1 MAKSSSILMVLLV
14 PVIAF
19 LAQHYLFGGVDA
31 PLSDHGS
38 GSMFD
43 LIANRYDMINRVLAV
58 GMDMGWRL
66 EMVKRIQSSVDTIES
81 PLLLDVATGTADVAL
96 LLAKEIPSATVLG
109 LDPSNNMLE
118 IGRGKIQQRGQGAQV
133 RLELADAMDFS
144 SMKSYTY
151 DAATMAFGI
160 RNVPDREKALC
171 QIHRV
176 LKPYSRFC
184 ILEFSEPDESA
195 GVMGAGARI
204 FIRYVVPFLGG
215 ILSGAPREYWHLQNS
230 IKDFPSPKEFGK
242 LLEQVKCDES
252 STEGAFRLDELV
264 QLNFGSVQLYVTT
277 SLPSRVKPT
286 AETTPEEIPTQE
298 SSPEETAPEEATPEE
313 TAPEETTPE
322 ETAPEEVTPMETMPG
337 EETTP
342 TEETMPEET
351 TPEEQ

>member
-43 LIANRYDMINRVLAV
+43 LIASRYDMINRVLAV

-66 EMVKRIQSSVDTIES
+66 EMVKRIKSSVDTIEN
-81 PLLLDVATGTADVAL
+81 PILLDVATGTADVAL

-118 IGRGKIQQRGQGAQV
+118 IGRRKIQKRGQGSQV

-144 SMKSYTY
+144 SMESSTY

-176 LKPYSRFC
+176 LKPNSRFC

-195 GVMGAGARI
+195 GMMGAGARI

-230 IKDFPSPKEFGK
+230 IKDFPSPKEFGT
-242 LLEQVKCDES
+242 LLEKVKCDE
-252 STEGAFRLDELV
+252 STEGAFRLEDLV

-277 SLPSRVKPT
+277 SLPSKEMPT
-286 AETTPEEIPTQE
+286 EESSSEETPTEE
-298 SSPEETAPEEATPEE
+298 SSP
-313 TAPEETTPE
+313 
-322 ETAPEEVTPMETMPG
+322 

-342 TEETMPEET
+342 TEETETPPNEKTETPPTEET
-351 TPEEQ
+351 PAVD

>member
-1 MAKSSSILMVLLV
+1 MVLLV

-19 LAQHYLFGGVDA
+19 LAQHFLFGGVDA

-43 LIANRYDMINRVLAV
+43 IIATRYDMINRVLAV

-66 EMVKRIQSSVDTIES
+66 EMVKRIKSSVETIEN

-118 IGRGKIQQRGQGAQV
+118 IGRGKIQERGQGSQV

-144 SMKSYTY
+144 KMESSTY

-176 LKPYSRFC
+176 LKPNSRFC
-184 ILEFSEPDESA
+184 ILEFSEPGEDA
-195 GVMGAGARI
+195 GVMGAGARV

-230 IKDFPSPKEFGK
+230 IKDFPAPKEFGK
-242 LLEQVKCDES
+242 LLEQVKCDER

-277 SLPSRVKPT
+277 SLPI
-286 AETTPEEIPTQE
+286 EEIPTEETQPE
-298 SSPEETAPEEATPEE
+298 EMPTEETPPEETPPEEAAPEEVAPTEETATTEEATPEE
-313 TAPEETTPE
+313 TPPAEE
-322 ETAPEEVTPMETMPG
+322 MP
-337 EETTP
+337 P
-342 TEETMPEET
+342 V
-351 TPEEQ
+351 EQ

>member
-1 MAKSSSILMVLLV
+1 MAKYFSILMVLLV

-19 LAQHYLFGGVDA
+19 LTQYYLYGGVDA
-31 PLSDHGS
+31 PPSDHGS

-43 LIANRYDMINRVLAV
+43 LIASRYDMINRVLAV

-66 EMVKRIQSSVDTIES
+66 EMVKRIKSSVDTIES
-81 PLLLDVATGTADVAL
+81 PILLDVATGTADVAL

-109 LDPSNNMLE
+109 CDPSNNMLE
-118 IGRGKIQQRGQGAQV
+118 IGRGKIQKRGQGAQV

-144 SMKSYTY
+144 NMKSSTY

-176 LKPYSRFC
+176 LKPNSRFC

-195 GVMGAGARI
+195 GIMGAGARI

-230 IKDFPSPKEFGK
+230 IKDFPSPKEFGT
-242 LLEQVKCDES
+242 LLEQVKCDDGAEQ
-252 STEGAFRLDELV
+252 GAFRLDELV

-277 SLPSRVKPT
+277 SLPFKKMATEETSPT
-286 AETTPEEIPTQE
+286 DE
-298 SSPEETAPEEATPEE
+298 SSPEETSPEE
-313 TAPEETTPE
+313 TAP
-322 ETAPEEVTPMETMPG
+322 
-337 EETTP
+337 
-342 TEETMPEET
+342 TEETP
-351 TPEEQ
+351 PVEQ

>member
-66 EMVKRIQSSVDTIES
+66 EMVKRIKSSVGTIEN

-118 IGRGKIQQRGQGAQV
+118 IGRSKILQRGQGSQV

-144 SMKSYTY
+144 KMQSSTY

-176 LKPYSRFC
+176 LKPNSRFC

-242 LLEQVKCDES
+242 LLEQVNCDER
-252 STEGAFRLDELV
+252 STDGGAFRLDELV

-277 SLPSRVKPT
+277 SLPLKKAPT
-286 AETTPEEIPTQE
+286 
-298 SSPEETAPEEATPEE
+298 EEAT
-313 TAPEETTPE
+313 PEETTPE
-322 ETAPEEVTPMETMPG
+322 ETT
-337 EETTP
+337 
-342 TEETMPEET
+342 PEET
-351 TPEEQ
+351 TPEETTPEETTPEDRPPVEQ